1 MKLWK
6 QKTTMKKEDESDS
19 EKYTEESE
27 NSESDEIGIINAQLN
42 NIDLIYEVL
51 DVNSSLPQIGT
62 SDTSLT
68 NIQDSKLDT
77 TKPEKVMGYKAG
89 K

>member
-1 MKLWK
+1 ME
-6 QKTTMKKEDESDS
+6 TEDHNDKEDESDY
-19 EKYTEESE
+19 EKDTEESE
-27 NSESDEIGIINAQLN
+27 TSKIDEINMINAKIN

-51 DVNSSLPQIGT
+51 YLNSNLPQVGT

-68 NIQDSKLDT
+68 NIQDAKLNR
-77 TKPEKVMGYKAG
+77 TKPAKGMGYTAG